1 MDDFPS
7 QASIRTGTKDMA
19 TTGTRATA
27 IRATA
32 TAISKATAAT
42 VVMATMTTLL
52 ATMAMVVDMTTV
64 SAQAVCFRLPDHHG
78 SLIFAQRCS
87 DPLSRLSDQGNTSYG
102 KTPRRGG
109 HQSSY
114 KPY

>member
-1 MDDFPS
+1 M
-7 QASIRTGTKDMA
+7 
-19 TTGTRATA
+19 A
-27 IRATA
+27 IRAMVMVGN
-32 TAISKATAAT
+32 KATAAMG
-42 VVMATMTTLL
+42 VMATMTTLL
-52 ATMAMVVDMTTV
+52 AIMAMVVDMTTV

-78 SLIFAQRCS
+78 SLIFAHRCS

>member
-1 MDDFPS
+1 M
-7 QASIRTGTKDMA
+7 AIRDMA
-19 TTGTRATA
+19 MVD
-27 IRATA
+27 
-32 TAISKATAAT
+32 SKATAT
-42 VVMATMTTLL
+42 MGVMATMTILL

-78 SLIFAQRCS
+78 SLTFAQRCS

>member
-1 MDDFPS
+1 MADNK
-7 QASIRTGTKDMA
+7 AMA
-19 TTGTRATA
+19 TTG
-27 IRATA
+27 
-32 TAISKATAAT
+32 
-42 VVMATMTTLL
+42 VMATMTTLP
-52 ATMAMVVDMTTV
+52 ATTAMVVDMTTV
-64 SAQAVCFRLPDHHG
+64 SALAACFRLPDHHG
-78 SLIFAQRCS
+78 SLTFAQRCS

>member
-1 MDDFPS
+1 M
-7 QASIRTGTKDMA
+7 
-19 TTGTRATA
+19 A
-27 IRATA
+27 IRVMVTVDN
-32 TAISKATAAT
+32 KAMAAT
-42 VVMATMTTLL
+42 GIMATMTTLL

-87 DPLSRLSDQGNTSYG
+87 DPLSRLSGQGNTSYG

>member
-1 MDDFPS
+1 M
-7 QASIRTGTKDMA
+7 
-19 TTGTRATA
+19 A
-27 IRATA
+27 IRAMA
-32 TAISKATAAT
+32 TVETKATAAT
-42 VVMATMTTLL
+42 GVMATMTTLL
-52 ATMAMVVDMTTV
+52 ATMAMVVDMITV